1 MKLYNILVDG
11 KVHLAAEGGRGLID
25 LTAAGYEADMD
36 SLIRGACRGEIT
48 KLLADD
54 SLPVVAE
61 PVYANIMNKVG
72 KLVCVG
78 LNYKVFINPFGDELV
93 LVLFVIAFIEPSG
106 NLIAVNF
113 LLSKACK

>member
-25 LTAAGYEADMD
+25 LTAAGYEVDMD

-78 LNYKVFINPFGDELV
+78 LNYKAHADGVAMKLPEYPTLRCCCPTGRAAMTMRRNW
-93 LVLFVIAFIEPSG
+93 
-106 NLIAVNF
+106 
-113 LLSKACK
+113 